1 MAIIY
6 MVNMETCPDAA
17 TRAAITEL
25 RELVSELRQD
35 LDTVSDSVANEAT
48 KQSEAPKAQATTT
61 TKRRRTAKKAGE
73 A

>member
-25 RELVSELRQD
+25 RQLVSELRQD
-35 LDTVSDSVANEAT
+35 LDTVADNVAGETT
-48 KQSEAPKAQATTT
+48 KQATAPKAQAETAP
-61 TKRRRTAKKAGE
+61 KRRRPAKKAGE
-73 A
+73 G